1 MAEGRAPGKVILF
14 GEHAV
19 VHGRPAIAVPVMEV
33 QARAQVIDSPGRRGV
48 TIHAEDIGQVIDV
61 ANAPQDE
68 PLSATVRLALA
79 RLGFRVGD
87 VQLQVT
93 LRSSIPVAS
102 GLGSGA
108 AVATAL
114 VRALCAH
121 LGRAMDAATLSAVVY
136 ETEKL
141 FHGTPSGID
150 NTTVVFEQP
159 VYFCQGQPIRTLKVG
174 RPFWL
179 AIADTGVPSLTKV
192 AVADVRAALEREP
205 ERYGRLFDEIGMV
218 ADRGRRAIE
227 EGRTESLGPL
237 MDENQDLLRRL
248 DVSSPELEALIAA
261 ARRGGAQGAK
271 LSGGGR
277 GGNMIALV
285 QAADADR
292 VQAECLAA
300 GAKRVFVT
308 KVG

>member
-1 MAEGRAPGKVILF
+1 LAEGHAPGKVILF

-19 VHGRPAIAVPVMEV
+19 VHGRPAIAVPVMQV
-33 QARAQVIDSPGRRGV
+33 QARAEVHDNPGWPGV
-48 TIHAEDIGQVIDV
+48 TIHAQDIGQVIDV
-61 ANAPQDE
+61 ANAPQNE
-68 PLSATVRLALA
+68 PLSATVRHTLAHM
-79 RLGFRVGD
+79 GFELGD
-87 VQLQVT
+87 VQLRMT

-121 LGRAMDAATLSAVVY
+121 LGQVMDAAAISAVVY

-141 FHGTPSGID
+141 LHGTPSGID
-150 NTTVVFEQP
+150 NTTVAFEQP
-159 VYFCQGQPIRTLKVG
+159 VYFCRGQPIRTLQVA

-179 AIADTGVPSLTKV
+179 AIADTGVPSPTKA
-192 AVADVRAALEREP
+192 AVADVRAALRREP
-205 ERYGRLFDEIGMV
+205 ERYGRLFDEIGIL
-218 ADRGRRAIE
+218 ADLGRRAIE
-227 EGRTESLGPL
+227 EGRTEALGPL
-237 MDENQDLLRRL
+237 MDKNQDLLRQL

-261 ARRGGAQGAK
+261 ARQVGALGAK
-271 LSGGGR
+271 LCGGGR

-285 QAADADR
+285 QAADAGK
-292 VQAECLAA
+292 VKSACLAA
-300 GAKRVFVT
+300 GAKTVFVT

>member
-1 MAEGRAPGKVILF
+1 MAEGHAPGKVILF

-19 VHGRPAIAVPVMEV
+19 VHGRPAIAVPVMQV
-33 QARAQVIDSPGRRGV
+33 QARVVVLDNPGRPGV

-61 ANAPQDE
+61 AGAPQNE
-68 PLSATVRLALA
+68 PLSATVRHTLA
-79 RLGFRVGD
+79 RIGFGLGD
-87 VQLQVT
+87 VQLRVT

-102 GLGSGA
+102 GLGSSA
-108 AVATAL
+108 AIATAL

-121 LGRAMDAATLSAVVY
+121 LGHVLDVTTVSAVVY

-141 FHGTPSGID
+141 LHGTPSGID

-159 VYFCQGQPIRTLKVG
+159 VYFCQGQPIRILQVG

-179 AIADTGVPSLTKV
+179 AIADTGVPGLTKA
-192 AVADVRAALEREP
+192 AVADVRAALQREP
-205 ERYGRLFDEIGMV
+205 ERYGRLFDEIGTLT
-218 ADRGRRAIE
+218 DLGRRAIE
-227 EGRTESLGPL
+227 EGRTEALGAL
-237 MDENQDLLRRL
+237 MDENQDLLRQL
-248 DVSSPELEALIAA
+248 DVSSPELETLIAA

-271 LSGGGR
+271 LCGGGR
-277 GGNMIALV
+277 GGNICALV

-292 VQAECLAA
+292 VKSACLTA
-300 GAKRVFVT
+300 GAKTVFVT